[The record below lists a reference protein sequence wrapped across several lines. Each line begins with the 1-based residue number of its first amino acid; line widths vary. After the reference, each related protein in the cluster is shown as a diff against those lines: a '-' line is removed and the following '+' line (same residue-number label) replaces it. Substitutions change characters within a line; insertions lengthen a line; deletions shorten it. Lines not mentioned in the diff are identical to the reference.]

1 MHWERLARV
10 NPTHILVQSSPAMVN
25 PALTALAERRD
36 WQVMAHPLVGTDD
49 IRSAMQVLPDQL
61 ALPPIDAGV
70 ARNRADGFEQMIEQI
85 LSQGP
90 VLDGDRVLIVS
101 PMEPPLAWGTDT
113 YLGQILEGFG
123 ASNTPPIAGWS
134 PIGFEDVV
142 RCRTDRVLVVASYE
156 PDPTHPLFIALDQL
170 PEQVTVDT
178 LVHPALNLPATN
190 LPAIMRT
197 MRATLGQRGCRNE
210 PPCPK
215 SRMHLPGGHRSV
227 RASAAHRSSPGGSLG
242 LAWPDATWIE
252 FRRTAV
258 LAAAIVGARCAG
270 RCAPADD
277 ARNPLA
283 SPFILG
289 VSSGAGL
296 A

>member
-1 MHWERLARV
+1 MPRCLLICMSLLLAACSSAVPSADDAPGPRIVSMSPALTDMVVELGGGRFIVGRSPFCRGVDADVPVVGDLLNVHWERLARV

-113 YLGQILEGFG
+113 YLGQILERFG
-123 ASNTPPIAGWS
+123 ASNALPIAGWS

-197 MRATLGQRGCRNE
+197 MRATLG
-210 PPCPK
+210 
-215 SRMHLPGGHRSV
+215 
-227 RASAAHRSSPGGSLG
+227 A
-242 LAWPDATWIE
+242 
-252 FRRTAV
+252 
-258 LAAAIVGARCAG
+258 
-270 RCAPADD
+270 
-277 ARNPLA
+277 
-283 SPFILG
+283 G
-289 VSSGAGL
+289 VSK
-296 A
+296 